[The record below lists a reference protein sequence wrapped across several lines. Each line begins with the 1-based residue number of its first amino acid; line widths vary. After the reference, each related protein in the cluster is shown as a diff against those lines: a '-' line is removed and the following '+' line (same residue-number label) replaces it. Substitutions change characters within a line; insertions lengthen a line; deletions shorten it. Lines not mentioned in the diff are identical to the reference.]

1 MKTKDHARFYIVLVK
16 AWVKKDHKF
25 LLAQRGNKEL
35 HKAGSWS
42 LPGGKV
48 DQKDEPDVLRK
59 SLKREVQE
67 ETGIKARLVARI
79 PETETYVYQQN
90 GVKIFKR
97 VVYFLMEYVSGKT
110 KNHSFETEEVAWL
123 PYKEALEK
131 LEFKG
136 AKEVLKRAK
145 KLLKESKEQPKLL

>member
-67 ETGIKARLVARI
+67 ETGIKISDKIELVYNNSFTRVDGAEVVNLTFLCHWQSGI
-79 PETETYVYQQN
+79 AKPLEDTAQIQWFSAEELKNFSKAEDFLKTE
-90 GVKIFKR
+90 I
-97 VVYFLMEYVSGKT
+97 
-110 KNHSFETEEVAWL
+110 
-123 PYKEALEK
+123 KE
-131 LEFKG
+131 
-136 AKEVLKRAK
+136 
-145 KLLKESKEQPKLL
+145 LLKYLGQ